1 MSLIGQQLS
10 KLLESIEDKAMKK
23 GTFSIMKK
31 IWRMLLQENT
41 PIYTKNLLWANE
53 RFTTNLFSYVEN
65 MELFR
70 QSLNKG
76 LLEKEHMQSLFKG
89 PNTRIYNLSP
99 GLHVIHFLAAVAKK
113 WKNLE

>member
-1 MSLIGQQLS
+1 
-10 KLLESIEDKAMKK
+10 
-23 GTFSIMKK
+23 
-31 IWRMLLQENT
+31 
-41 PIYTKNLLWANE
+41 
-53 RFTTNLFSYVEN
+53 

-89 PNTRIYNLSP
+89 PNTRIHNLSP